1 MARDWESTFTRWA
14 SPPGRT
20 EEQRIDNTVGA
31 VRKALDDDDDLRPV
45 TRVYVQGSYRNRVN
59 VRDDSDV
66 DLGVL
71 YTGNAFGVRY
81 PPGKSDADFNNID
94 SKYAY
99 AQFKDSVGR
108 ALVRY
113 FGPKSVHRGNK
124 AFDIREN
131 TYRVDADVVPMFVHR
146 RYENDGDFI
155 CGVQFRPDSGERI
168 VNWPERLY
176 DGAHW
181 PNQHYENGSAKNSAT
196 GRRYKGVVRILK
208 NLQNDMSAAGYQAAK
223 TMGGFFVECL
233 VWNVPDALFGNSTWD
248 KDIQASLAFL
258 WSNTK
263 DAVSCSEWGEVSELK
278 YLFKGSPSTKR
289 EQAYAFIDQAWSY
302 IGVR

>member
-99 AQFKDSVGR
+99 AQFKDSVFCP
-108 ALVRY
+108 VR
-113 FGPKSVHRGNK
+113 H
-124 AFDIREN
+124 
-131 TYRVDADVVPMFVHR
+131 
-146 RYENDGDFI
+146 
-155 CGVQFRPDSGERI
+155 
-168 VNWPERLY
+168 
-176 DGAHW
+176 
-181 PNQHYENGSAKNSAT
+181 
-196 GRRYKGVVRILK
+196 
-208 NLQNDMSAAGYQAAK
+208 
-223 TMGGFFVECL
+223 
-233 VWNVPDALFGNSTWD
+233 
-248 KDIQASLAFL
+248 LA
-258 WSNTK
+258 
-263 DAVSCSEWGEVSELK
+263 
-278 YLFKGSPSTKR
+278 
-289 EQAYAFIDQAWSY
+289 
-302 IGVR
+302 